1 MSTLIVDKITSLNN
15 TITIDGNLNVS
26 GSMNLNGTNILT
38 PLANEIVQ
46 QRYVQT
52 TSPSHITVTSLSEVA
67 LTPTISITPRYANS
81 IIRVEFY
88 STMMYGAAN
97 AITAALYRKI
107 GAGSFTSIIAITQT
121 SPLTYYGWFYHT
133 SSWGPS
139 KAIYF
144 DSPATTQQVTYELR
158 YRNISSTATNY
169 LVHQTQYYGWIVTEL
184 KV

>member
-26 GSMNLNGTNILT
+26 GSINVNGTNIIT
-38 PLANEIVQ
+38 PLSNEIVQ
-46 QRYVQT
+46 QTYIQT
-52 TSPSHITVTSLSEVA
+52 YNPAHITVTSTTEVELS
-67 LTPTISITPRYANS
+67 TIISITPKYSNS

-97 AITAALYRKI
+97 AIVAALYRKV
-107 GAGSFTSIIAITQT
+107 GAGAYTAIIPINNTG
-121 SPLTYYGWFYHT
+121 PLTIYGWFYHS

-139 KAIYF
+139 KFIYF
-144 DSPATTQQVTYELR
+144 DSPATTQQVTYQLR

-169 LVHQTQYYGWIVTEL
+169 LVHQSQYYGWILTEI

>member
-26 GSMNLNGTNILT
+26 GSINVNGTNIIT

-46 QRYVQT
+46 QVYVQT
-52 TSPSHITVTSLSEVA
+52 YNPNHITVTSTSEVA
-67 LTPTISITPRYANS
+67 LSTTISITPKYSNS

-97 AITAALYRKI
+97 AIVAALYRKI

-121 SPLTYYGWFYHT
+121 NPLTYYGWFYHT
-133 SSWGPS
+133 SSWGPY

-158 YRNISSTATNY
+158 YRNISTTATNY
-169 LVHQTQYYGWIVTEL
+169 LVHATQYYGWILTEI